1 MNIYGIGTDIIKNS
15 RIKNSIKKKN
25 FINRV
30 FVKNEVLESR
40 NKKDKLLFFSKRFA
54 AKEALVKALGTG
66 FRHNISFQDISVLN
80 NKKGKPY
87 FLISNNLRKIIKN
100 KLKINRFKIF
110 LSISDE
116 KNYSIAYVVIQK
128 IKWKTLF

>member
-15 RIKNSIKKKN
+15 RIRNSIKKEK
-25 FINRV
+25 FVNRV
-30 FVKNEVLESR
+30 FVKKEVLESK
-40 NKKDKLLFFSKRFA
+40 NKRDKLLFFSKRFA

-66 FRHNISFQDISVLN
+66 FRHNISFQDMSILN

-100 KLKINRFKIF
+100 KLKINKFKIF
-110 LSISDE
+110 LSMSDE
-116 KNYSIAYVVIQK
+116 KKYSIAYVVIQK
-128 IKWKTLF
+128 IR

>member
-1 MNIYGIGTDIIKNS
+1 MNIHGIGTDIIRNS
-15 RIKNSIKKKN
+15 RIRKSIKKKD
-25 FINRV
+25 FLNRV
-30 FVKNEVLESR
+30 FVKNEVLESKK
-40 NKKDKLLFFSKRFA
+40 KKDKLLFFSKRCA

-66 FRHNISFQDISVLN
+66 FRYNISFQDISVLN

-87 FLISNNLRKIIKN
+87 FMISNNLRKIIKN

-110 LSISDE
+110 LSMSDE

-128 IKWKTLF
+128 IK

>member
-1 MNIYGIGTDIIKNS
+1 MNIHGIGTDIIKNS
-15 RIKNSIKKKN
+15 RIRNSIKKKN

-66 FRHNISFQDISVLN
+66 FRHNISLQDISVLN

-128 IKWKTLF
+128 IK

>member
-87 FLISNNLRKIIKN
+87 FLISNNIRKIIKN

-110 LSISDE
+110 LSMSDE

-128 IKWKTLF
+128 IK

>member
-15 RIKNSIKKKN
+15 RIRNSIKKEK

-30 FVKNEVLESR
+30 FVKKEVLESK
-40 NKKDKLLFFSKRFA
+40 NKRDKLLFFSKRFA

-66 FRHNISFQDISVLN
+66 FRHNISFQDMSILN

-100 KLKINRFKIF
+100 KLKINKFKIF
-110 LSISDE
+110 LSMSDE

-128 IKWKTLF
+128 VK

>member
-1 MNIYGIGTDIIKNS
+1 MNIHGIGTDIIKNS
-15 RIKNSIKKKN
+15 RIKDSIKKKN

-66 FRHNISFQDISVLN
+66 FRYNISFQDISVLN

-87 FLISNNLRKIIKN
+87 FLISNNLRKVIKN
-100 KLKINRFKIF
+100 KLKINKFKIF
-110 LSISDE
+110 LSMSDE

-128 IKWKTLF
+128 IR

>member
-15 RIKNSIKKKN
+15 RIRNSIKKEK
-25 FINRV
+25 FVNRV
-30 FVKNEVLESR
+30 FVKKEVLESK
-40 NKKDKLLFFSKRFA
+40 NKRDKLLFFSKRFA

-66 FRHNISFQDISVLN
+66 FRHNISFQDMSILN

-100 KLKINRFKIF
+100 KLKINKFKIF
-110 LSISDE
+110 LSMSDE

-128 IKWKTLF
+128 VK

>member
-1 MNIYGIGTDIIKNS
+1 MNIHGIGTDIIKNS
-15 RIKNSIKKKN
+15 RIRNSIKKKN

-128 IKWKTLF
+128 IK

>member
-40 NKKDKLLFFSKRFA
+40 NKKDKLLFFAKRFA

-128 IKWKTLF
+128 IK

>member
-1 MNIYGIGTDIIKNS
+1 MNIHGIGTDIIKNS
-15 RIKNSIKKKN
+15 RIRNSIKKKN
-25 FINRV
+25 FISRV

-66 FRHNISFQDISVLN
+66 FRYNISFQDISILN

-100 KLKINRFKIF
+100 KLKINKFKIF
-110 LSISDE
+110 LSMSDE
-116 KNYSIAYVVIQK
+116 KNYSIAYVVNQK
-128 IKWKTLF
+128 IK

>member
-15 RIKNSIKKKN
+15 RIRNSIKKEK
-25 FINRV
+25 FVNRV
-30 FVKNEVLESR
+30 FVKKEVLESK
-40 NKKDKLLFFSKRFA
+40 NKRDKLLFFSKRFA

-66 FRHNISFQDISVLN
+66 FRHNISFQDMSILN

-100 KLKINRFKIF
+100 KLKINKFKIF
-110 LSISDE
+110 LSMSDE

-128 IKWKTLF
+128 VKWKALL

>member
-128 IKWKTLF
+128 IK

>member
-1 MNIYGIGTDIIKNS
+1 MNIHGIGTDIIKNS
-15 RIKNSIKKKN
+15 RIRNSIKKKN

-110 LSISDE
+110 LSMSDE

>member
-110 LSISDE
+110 LSMSDE

-128 IKWKTLF
+128 IK